1 MNVLA
6 TTLLSMA
13 SVRRLKRTFQ
23 TNALPRRVCQRL
35 WNRLSPHRPGR
46 NGRTI
51 IEQGIGAFDT
61 AKDAETPNVQI
72 AIGFDRLFLVRRR
85 KF

>member
-1 MNVLA
+1 
-6 TTLLSMA
+6 MA
-13 SVRRLKRTFQ
+13 SARRLKRTFPK
-23 TNALPRRVCQRL
+23 NALPRRVRQRQ

-72 AIGFDRLFLVRRR
+72 AIGLGRLFMVRRR
-85 KF
+85 RKL